1 MIVQMEYT
9 QDEADDIDTVFQ
21 RGGSFSRAE
30 LSQDAS
36 HVAAAYISNI
46 TAACKQTAMSG
57 AMRWPWSREA
67 PVAHKSIYRYL

>member
-1 MIVQMEYT
+1 MIVQMDYT
-9 QDEADDIDTVFQ
+9 QDEADDIDTVFPW
-21 RGGSFSRAE
+21 GSQFSRVE

-36 HVAAAYISNI
+36 HVAAGNIINI

-57 AMRWPWSREA
+57 AMRWPWSCEA